1 MKRMK
6 GISPVIA
13 VVLLV
18 VIVVGLASFAYVYL
32 SSLVV
37 GRTSKVVSLSYAFC
51 KNNNMT
57 LVLKNDG
64 TSEITVTSG
73 SGDLKIFVD
82 GNDDTPYFN
91 DTETNTNT
99 YSISPGHMITLKSV
113 KPGSYP
119 SGSHELVLVTRSN
132 SVTQPIICE

>member
-1 MKRMK
+1 MPK

-13 VVLLV
+13 ITIFVVMA
-18 VIVVGLASFAYVYL
+18 IGFAGVSYVYL
-32 SSLVV
+32 SSILS
-37 GRTSKVVSLSYAFC
+37 GKTSKVVAISYVFC

-99 YSISPGHMITLKSV
+99 YSISPGHLVTLKSV
-113 KPGSYP
+113 KPGGYP

-132 SVTQPIICE
+132 SVTQPILCE